1 MNVRSL
7 IVAVLGLSAVFAFGA
22 AQAAVKTIHSERSV
36 YRNIF
41 VTDDDDLRCLTFRR
55 FVGGHRQTCINM
67 TNPYELVF
75 PYAKMM
81 LGSLALNPHPKKVL
95 IVGLGG
101 GTLPTNLRGMAPDAD
116 ITVVELDQAVVK
128 VAKQFFKFETGPKLR
143 VEVEDGRVFIKRAL
157 AKGERYDLIMLD
169 AFEDDYIPEHL
180 LTKEFLT
187 EVKGVLTPD
196 GVLAANT
203 FSSSG
208 LYPYESATYAAVFGQ
223 FYNLKMANRIIWA
236 QPSKL
241 TDLMTIHQ
249 NAETLADEFAKRGF
263 SPAWLM
269 DVPSTV
275 RDWPENTRILTD
287 QYSPSNLL
295 NGK

>member
-1 MNVRSL
+1 MRLLSL
-7 IVAVLGLSAVFAFGA
+7 IVIAALALTAAP
-22 AQAAVKTIHSERSV
+22 AQALLKTIHSERSI

-55 FVGGHRQTCINM
+55 FAGGHRQTCINM

-81 LGSLALNPHPKKVL
+81 LGSLALNPHPKRVL

-101 GTLPTNLRGMAPDAD
+101 GTLPTNLRGMAPEAD
-116 ITVVELDQAVVK
+116 ITVVELDPAVVK
-128 VAKQFFKFETGPKLR
+128 VATQFFKFETGPKLHIA
-143 VEVEDGRVFIKRAL
+143 VEDGRVFIKRAL
-157 AKGERYDLIMLD
+157 AKGERYDLVMLD

-187 EVKGVLTPD
+187 EVKGILTPE

-203 FSSSG
+203 FSSSS
-208 LYPYESATYAAVFGQ
+208 LYPYESATYAAVFGE

-236 QPSKL
+236 QPGKL

-249 NAETLADEFAKRGF
+249 NAETLAPEFAKRGF
-263 SPAWLM
+263 TPAWLM
-269 DVPSTV
+269 DVPSKV
-275 RDWPENTRILTD
+275 RDWPESTRILTD